1 MGPTWVLLAPDGPH
15 VGPMNLAI
23 REVIVPST
31 GKILWIKFTSKKTWW
46 RHQMETFS
54 ALLAFVRGI
63 HRSPVNSPH
72 KGQWR
77 GALMFSLICAWMN
90 ACVNR
95 DAGDLRCHRA
105 HYDITVMIFQ
115 ITKCEQYIYI
125 YVCMCINLRMYRVAA
140 SSSSHAW
147 FLNQPVFLDKYVF
160 PLCRNWSIIM
170 QKIPFHGCCFK
181 IWLKTFLHP
190 VHALSSCYC
199 VFYMTSKSFSHIIL
213 INRVVKP
220 IRAIPECL

>member
-1 MGPTWVLLAPDGPH
+1 MMTSSNGNIFRV
-15 VGPMNLAI
+15 
-23 REVIVPST
+23 T
-31 GKILWIKFTSKKTWW
+31 GLC
-46 RHQMETFS
+46 
-54 ALLAFVRGI
+54 AGN
-63 HRSPVNSPH
+63 SPVAVEFLTQRPVTRS
-72 KGQWR
+72 
-77 GALMFSLICAWMN
+77 FD
-90 ACVNR
+90 VFF
-95 DAGDLRCHRA
+95 DLRLNERLCKSWCWWFEMPSRPLWH
-105 HYDITVMIFQ
+105 HSNDNPNNEVWTV
-115 ITKCEQYIYI
+115 YIYI